1 MNPTRRGLLAALPA
15 ALAPMAWSQ
24 PTPAWPSRPLKIL
37 VGFPPGSSP
46 DQTARALADGLAQR
60 LGQAVVVENKAGAS
74 GNIASAAVA
83 QAGDDHTVGVL
94 INGNLTIAKLLN
106 PATPFDPAR
115 DFTPV
120 GLIGTAPLVLAAAA
134 SLAGNTPA
142 ELLAAARGLGD
153 QANYG
158 SPGNGTVAHLGLELV
173 KGKTGIT
180 AQHVPFAGNPQ
191 VITALLAG
199 QVQLALLPPALAMAQ
214 VRAGKLKAIGVT
226 SPVRSALV
234 PELPSLREVGVQGA
248 DLEIWNAMAAPA
260 SFPQAALAR
269 LSAALAE
276 VVRSPEG
283 RTRLF
288 QLGWQAVGAS
298 GEGLAHR
305 MKADT
310 ALLGG
315 IITARGI
322 KVE

>member
-1 MNPTRRGLLAALPA
+1 MNTTRRGLLAALTG
-15 ALAPMAWSQ
+15 ALAPAAWSQ
-24 PTPAWPSRPLKIL
+24 PAAAWPTRPLKIL

-74 GNIASAAVA
+74 GNIATAAVA
-83 QAGDDHTVGVL
+83 QATDDHTVGVL

-106 PATPFDPAR
+106 PATPFDPAH
-115 DFTPV
+115 DFAPV

-134 SLAGNTPA
+134 GVAGNTPN
-142 ELLAAARGLGD
+142 ELLDSARALGD
-153 QANYG
+153 KANYG
-158 SPGNGTVAHLGLELV
+158 SPGNGTVAHLGMELV
-173 KGKTGIT
+173 KAQTGIN
-180 AQHVPFAGNPQ
+180 AMHVPFGGNPQ

-226 SPVRSALV
+226 SPVRSSLV
-234 PELPSLREVGVQGA
+234 PELPSLREAGVQGA
-248 DLEIWNAMAAPA
+248 ELEIWNGMAAPA
-260 SFPQAALAR
+260 NFPKAALAK

-283 RTRLF
+283 RARLF

-298 GEGLAHR
+298 GEGLTNR

-322 KVE
+322 KAD